1 MKLVIFGLT
10 ISSSWGNG
18 HATIWR
24 GLCRA
29 LVRRGHQV
37 VFFERDVPYYATHRD
52 YHQIPGGTLHLYP
65 EWEDALPLARA
76 HLADA
81 DVGIVTSY
89 CVDALPAAREILDSA
104 AVRVFYDL
112 DTGPTLDALR
122 QGREVPYLPPEGLGD
137 FDLVLSWTGG
147 DALDEI
153 RTRLG
158 ARRVAPLYGSV
169 DPEVHRRAETVDY
182 YRADLSYLGT
192 YAEDRQ
198 ALLERLFLRAAHRLP
213 GQRFLIG
220 GSMYPYEFPW
230 TENTYYVRHVPPG
243 DHPAFYSSSRM
254 TLNVTRGAMAKL
266 GYCPSGRIFEA
277 AACGTPVLSDWFEG
291 LDTFFTPGEEILV
304 ARDTGDTVRALEL
317 PREELERIARRA
329 RERTLDEHTAEH
341 RVRELER
348 AVEEASGAS
357 APTAGRDA
365 WTGGETL
372 ATEV

>member
-24 GLCRA
+24 GLCHS
-29 LVRRGHQV
+29 LVRRGHEV
-37 VFFERDVPYYATHRD
+37 VFFERDVSYYARHRD
-52 YHQIPGGTLHLYP
+52 YHEIPGGTLHLYP

-81 DVGIVTSY
+81 DVGVVTSY
-89 CVDALPAAREILDSA
+89 CVDALPAARMILDSA
-104 AVRVFYDL
+104 AVSVFYDL

-122 QGREVPYLPPEGLGD
+122 RGEEVPYIPPGGLGD

-147 DALDEI
+147 EALGEL
-153 RTRLG
+153 RERLG
-158 ARRVAPLYGSV
+158 ARRVLPLYGSV
-169 DPEVHRRAETVDY
+169 DPEVHRGAETVEH

-198 ALLERLFLRAAHRLP
+198 AVVEKLFLEPARRLP
-213 GQRFLIG
+213 EQRFLIG

-230 TENTYYVRHVPPG
+230 GPNIYYVRHVPPG

-266 GYCPSGRIFEA
+266 GYCPSGRLFEA
-277 AACGTPVLSDWFEG
+277 AACGTPILSDWFEG
-291 LDTFFTPGEEILV
+291 LDTFFTPGEELLV
-304 ARDTGDTVRALEL
+304 ARDAEDTVRALEM

-329 RERTLDEHTAEH
+329 RERVLEEHTAER
-341 RVRELER
+341 RVMELE
-348 AVEEASGAS
+348 AAIEEASGATVEGG
-357 APTAGRDA
+357 APAEWRAGRHSKV
-365 WTGGETL
+365 
-372 ATEV
+372 EV